1 MNSANTPSNSNLLNR
16 LILLVLCLNLV
27 CLILLLAKAYRQP
40 GAPAVQSAPV
50 EQEDTSRPVAT
61 RLEPTPRPVTKPV
74 QVPTATRSADGMVRT
89 PPSAIERER
98 EDSPAVQA
106 APVTVI
112 PAPLVPPGTL
122 VNVPSQADAGGRP
135 ATAPSGTARLDGRVI
150 LKGTPPPEIPINIG
164 PQCAQ
169 AVGRVVTTRHYVVGP
184 DNGLADV
191 VVWLKNATPAPAI
204 QPSPLL
210 ETVGCMF
217 EPYVMGVVTGQKFTW
232 RNSDPIMHNMHA
244 TPKNNREFNFA
255 QPARGTI
262 KSLSFG
268 TAEFFIRIKCDVH
281 PWELAYVNVFEHPY
295 FSITDTN
302 GAFAIPPG
310 FPPGRYVVG
319 ARHLKTMGITGAD
332 LEQEVELRDG
342 ESRHL
347 TFEVF
352 PAKVQ
357 AKGR

>member
-1 MNSANTPSNSNLLNR
+1 MNSPNSNLLNR

-40 GAPAVQSAPV
+40 GAPAVQVTPV
-50 EQEDTSRPVAT
+50 EQEDASRPVAP
-61 RLEPTPRPVTKPV
+61 RLEPAPWPVTKPV
-74 QVPTATRSADGMVRT
+74 QVPTATRSADGLLRAT
-89 PPSAIERER
+89 SLPIEREG
-98 EDSPAVQA
+98 SPAVQA
-106 APVTVI
+106 APVTVV
-112 PAPLVPPGTL
+112 PAPLVAPGTL
-122 VNVPSQADAGGRP
+122 VNLPSQADTGGRP
-135 ATAPSGTARLDGRVI
+135 AKARSGTARLDGRVV
-150 LKGTPPPEIPINIG
+150 LRGTPPPELTIDMG
-164 PQCAQ
+164 PQCAE
-169 AVGRVVTTRHYVVGP
+169 AAGRVVTTRHYVVGP

-255 QPARGTI
+255 QPARGAI

-319 ARHLKTMGITGAD
+319 ARHLKTAGIRGAD

-352 PAKVQ
+352 PVIQ
-357 AKGR
+357 TKGR